1 MEYEGRQY
9 SWISGFY
16 WTLTVMSTLG
26 FGDITFTSD
35 LGKVFSMIVM
45 LSGIFF
51 LLVMLPFT
59 FIQFFYAPWLE
70 AQARAKTPKELPA
83 YTTGHVI
90 ITNFD
95 PIAISLKERL
105 EQYNMN
111 YYIVTPDQQ
120 KAEELYEK
128 DYKVVVGELDRI
140 ETYQRLRINN
150 ASLVVVNNDD
160 ILNTNIIYTIRELSR
175 QVPIVTLADNEDSVD
190 ILELAGATHVF
201 QLAKMLGRSLARQ
214 ALGVFSHAN
223 VVGSF
228 GELLIAQTSA
238 AKTPFEGKK
247 LIESK
252 IRELTGV
259 NVVGLWQRGKFE
271 IPNVNSVIS
280 STTMLLLAGSEE
292 QFKQYNNFVK
302 GSKVFSDPLLI
313 LGGGRVG
320 QAVAEAL
327 ADRGIPYRIVEKNK
341 KLIKDNGHYIIG
353 SAADIN
359 TLRQAGIDE
368 TPLVFI
374 TTHDDNANIYLTI
387 YCRKLRPDMS
397 IVSRATMDRNISKLY
412 TAGADVVMSYASM
425 GANSI
430 INILKSNQLLML
442 SEGLDVFKIPLPS
455 SLVGK
460 TLGDSQ
466 IRQLTGCNVV
476 AIQNHGI
483 FDVNPPPSVVFKKGD
498 ELILIGTVEAEKA
511 FIRHF
516 VTPVLHTNP

>member
-83 YTTGHVI
+83 YTTGHAI

-105 EQYNMN
+105 EQYNIP
-111 YYIVTPDQQ
+111 YCIVVPDQQ
-120 KAEELYEK
+120 KAGELYEL
-128 DYKVVVGELDRI
+128 DYKVIVGELDRI
-140 ETYQRLRINN
+140 ETYQRLRIDN

-160 ILNTNIIYTIRELSR
+160 ILNTNIIYTIRELSTK
-175 QVPIVTLADNEDSVD
+175 VPVVTIADSEDSVD

-201 QLAKMLGRSLARQ
+201 QLAKMLGRSLVRQ

-228 GELLIAQTSA
+228 GKLLIAQTSA
-238 AKTPFEGKK
+238 ARTPFEGKK
-247 LIESK
+247 LVESR

-271 IPNVNSVIS
+271 IPNIQSFIN

-292 QFKQYNNFVK
+292 QFKKYDNFVK
-302 GSKVFSDPLLI
+302 TKRVFTAPLLI

-327 ADRGIPYRIVEKNK
+327 SDRGISYRIVEKSK
-341 KLIKDNGHYIIG
+341 KLIKNNEHWVVG

-359 TLRQAGIDE
+359 TLKQAGIDD

-374 TTHDDNANIYLTI
+374 TTHDDHSNIYLTI
-387 YCRKLRPDMS
+387 YCRKLRPDVN
-397 IVSRATMDRNISKLY
+397 IISRATMDRNISKLY
-412 TAGADVVMSYASM
+412 AAGADVVMSYASM

-430 INILKSNQLLML
+430 INILKSDQLLML
-442 SEGLDVFKIPLPS
+442 SEGLDVFKFSLPPA
-455 SLVGK
+455 LIGK
-460 TLGDSQ
+460 TLEDSQ

-476 AIQNHGI
+476 AIKNNDI
-483 FDVNPPPSVVFKKGD
+483 FDVNPSPSVIFKKDD
-498 ELILIGTVEAEKA
+498 ELILIGTVDAEKA

-516 VTPVLHTNP
+516 VTPILHVHP